1 MRRQIPSWLFAGLAV
16 LLGVRGAA
24 GQGAFQNLGFES
36 GNIPPA
42 TPISSLV
49 STNAGLPGWTVYL
62 FQPAFGVEPLPQV
75 VYDGTSTGGAFVA
88 INDAKTGFGFAPLQ
102 GTFSAVLYAGGGP
115 SDQSATIS
123 QTGLVP
129 AGTMSLRAFMQWSLV
144 APIVMLGGQNINM
157 VPLQTFPNYTLYG
170 GDISA
175 FAGQVV
181 ALSFT
186 EPPPAPAVA
195 SELILDNIVFST
207 QGVPEP
213 SFFAL
218 SALGALL
225 LGVRVLGRRR

>member
-1 MRRQIPSWLFAGLAV
+1 MQTYKPLFLGLSLICVAFSV
-16 LLGVRGAA
+16 QA
-24 GQGAFQNLGFES
+24 QGSFRNLNFES
-36 GNIPPA
+36 ANIPPG
-42 TPISSLV
+42 PRSVHLF
-49 STNAGLPGWTVYL
+49 STNAGVPGWTVYL
-62 FQPAFGVEPLPQV
+62 YQPAYGVEPLPQV
-75 VYDGTSTGGAFVA
+75 VYDGTSIGGAFVA
-88 INDAKTGFGFAPLQ
+88 INDANTGFGFAPLQ
-102 GTFSAVLYAGGGP
+102 GTYSAVLYGGGGP

-129 AGTMSLRAFMQWSLV
+129 GGTLSLRAFMQWSLV
-144 APIVMLGGQNINM
+144 APVVTVGGQTINM

-186 EPPPAPAVA
+186 EPPPAPAVP

-207 QGVPEP
+207 QGIPEP
-213 SFFAL
+213 GVFGL

-225 LGVRVLGRRR
+225 LGWRILGRRR